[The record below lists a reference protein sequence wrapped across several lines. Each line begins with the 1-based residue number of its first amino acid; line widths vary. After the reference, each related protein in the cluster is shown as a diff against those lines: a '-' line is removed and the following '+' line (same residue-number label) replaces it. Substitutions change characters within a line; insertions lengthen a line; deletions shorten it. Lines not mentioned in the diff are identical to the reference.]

1 MPTLTPATDTCS
13 TASAHYR
20 PGTRLGP
27 YELLELVGAGGMGEV
42 YRARDTRLDRIVA
55 VKMLPRLAALDP
67 LLRVRVEQEARTVA
81 GISHPHICAL
91 FDIGRE
97 GEIDY
102 FVMEFLAG
110 QTLAVRMAQGLLPFR
125 LVLEFGT
132 QIAAALAA
140 AHRHGAVHCDL
151 KPANIMLTC
160 DGVKLLDFGIAQLRA
175 VRDGSLAVSLS
186 SELLTAEAKPLLQGT
201 FAGTLHYMAP
211 EQLRGSTVDGR
222 TDIFALG
229 AVLYEMLA
237 GRRPF
242 ESETTASVITAI
254 LHADPPPL
262 ALLPSRDVPAPL
274 EHLIR
279 TCLAKDPDDRWQ
291 SARDVQRELSFIDD
305 GRTTAVVTRAKI
317 KLQRWGWALMLAI
330 AIAAALAMPWMLQ
343 STLAPTAVPAA
354 RVRFN
359 VQPVG
364 PATLLIDQMEARV
377 SPNGRHIAFIARKT
391 SATALWVRSF
401 DSLVAREMAATDGA
415 SQPFWSPDSQSIGF
429 HAHGALKR
437 VSLEGSVVQIL
448 CLLPTMAGATWS
460 KRGVIVFSQQNVLF
474 RIPEYGGTPTPLHPL
489 PERHSDTLSI
499 WPEFLPDGERYL
511 FRRVRGPQAAQG
523 VYTGSL
529 ETQTVTRVLET
540 TSNVVFAGQYLLSV
554 RSGSLVAQPFDVRAL
569 RVNGEPVVLVDQVM
583 ENRGELA
590 GPSVSVSNTGVLA
603 YRARYNPPTTL
614 TWFDR
619 TGLRRETLSA
629 PPSCRNPELSPSG
642 SQVAVECL
650 DVAANARDLWVLD
663 AISGRPARLTTDTSD
678 DSDPIWSPDGR
689 SIVFSS
695 GRDGGRNLYRRLSS
709 GAGLDERLFQ
719 TPRTKYPSSWSR
731 DGKFILFTSREE
743 QTGWDIWLYPLEG
756 GTPVPV
762 VSTPAADIEPQL
774 SPDGRWLAYTSD
786 ESGRLDVFVRPFR
799 APGGAWLISTAGG
812 SDPRWRND
820 GLELYYLSPDRAL
833 MAVSVAPGG
842 HFEASGP
849 KVLFQARTS
858 GPLGLGVR
866 FNYAVG
872 HGGRRFLIT
881 ADTPDAVPPP
891 IEIVLNWTV
900 DIARSK
906 RIPQ

>member
-1 MPTLTPATDTCS
+1 MATLTPATETRNNV
-13 TASAHYR
+13 SAHYR
-20 PGTRLGP
+20 AGTRLGP
-27 YELLELVGAGGMGEV
+27 YELLELVGVGGMGEV

-55 VKMLPRLAALDP
+55 VKVLPRIAALDP
-67 LLRVRVEQEARTVA
+67 LLRARVEQEARTVA

-102 FVMEFLAG
+102 FVMEFLEG

-151 KPANIMLTC
+151 KPANIMLTR

-175 VRDGSLAVSLS
+175 VRDGSLAVSFS
-186 SELLTAEAKPLLQGT
+186 PELLTAEAPPLLQGT
-201 FAGTLHYMAP
+201 FAGTLNYMAP
-211 EQLRGSTVDGR
+211 EQLRGSRVDGR

-229 AVLYEMLA
+229 TVLYEMLA

-242 ESETTASVITAI
+242 ESETTSSVITAI

-262 ALLPSRDVPAPL
+262 VLLPSRDVPPAL

-291 SARDVQRELSFIDD
+291 SARDVQRELSLIDH
-305 GRTTAVVTRAKI
+305 GRTTTGLTRATI
-317 KLQRWGWALMLAI
+317 KLQRWRWGLMLAI
-330 AIAAALAMPWMLQ
+330 TIVAALAIPWMLQ
-343 STLAPTAVPAA
+343 STFAPTAVPAA

-377 SPNGRHIAFIARKT
+377 SPNGRHVAFIARKR

-401 DSLVAREMAATDGA
+401 DSQVAREIAATDGA

-460 KRGVIVFSQQNVLF
+460 KRGVIVFSQQNALL
-474 RIPEYGGTPTPLHPL
+474 RIPDYGGTPTPLHPL
-489 PERHSDTLSI
+489 PELHSDALSI

-523 VYTGSL
+523 LYTATLDS
-529 ETQTVTRVLET
+529 QAVTRVLET
-540 TSNVVFAGQYLLSV
+540 TSNVVFAGRYLLSV
-554 RSGSLVAQPFDVRAL
+554 RSGSLVAQPFDVKAL
-569 RVNGEPVVLVDQVM
+569 RVSGEPVVLVDQVM

-603 YRARYNPPTTL
+603 YRARYNPPTAL

-619 TGLRRETLSA
+619 TGVRRETLSA
-629 PPSCRNPELSPSG
+629 PPSCRNPEISPSG
-642 SQVAVECL
+642 GQVAVECL
-650 DVAANARDLWVLD
+650 DVAANTRDLWVLN

-689 SIVFSS
+689 WIVFSS
-695 GRDGGRNLYRRLSS
+695 GRDGGRNLYRRLST
-709 GAGLDERLFQ
+709 GAGLDEQLFR

-774 SPDGRWLAYTSD
+774 SPDGHWLAYTSD

-799 APGGAWLISTAGG
+799 APGGAWLISTGGG

-820 GLELYYLSPDRAL
+820 GSELYYLSPDRAL

-849 KVLFQARTS
+849 KVLFQAPTS

-872 HGGRRFLIT
+872 HGGRRFLIS
-881 ADTPDAVPPP
+881 ADAPDAMPPP

-906 RIPQ
+906 STPQ